1 MILETER
8 LLLRPV
14 EMGDEDDLVLYHSDP
29 ETVRFIPWPVR
40 TREQV
45 MEALEKAV
53 AATSF
58 ENDGDFKLF
67 AWVHKET
74 GKVIGQSSI
83 RIEARAHKR
92 GELGWVINPSYAG
105 KGFAYEAV
113 RALIDL
119 AFTHLEF
126 HRVTALM
133 DVRNQKSASLA
144 EKLCMRREAE
154 YREDEFLKGEWI
166 NSYLYAILS
175 EEWKAA
181 NPTRTIDIRL

>member
-1 MILETER
+1 MIVETER

-14 EMGDEDDLVLYHSDP
+14 EMGDVDDLALYHSDP

-45 MEALEKAV
+45 REALEKAV
-53 AATSF
+53 AATNF

-67 AWVHKET
+67 AWVHKESR
-74 GKVIGQSSI
+74 KVIGQSSI

-92 GELGWVINPSYAG
+92 GELGWLINPSYAG
-105 KGFAYEAV
+105 RGFAFEAV
-113 RALIDL
+113 RAVIDL
-119 AFTHLEF
+119 AFTHLDF

-144 EKLCMRREAE
+144 ERLGMRREAE
-154 YREDEFLKGEWI
+154 YREDELLKGEWI
-166 NSYLYAILS
+166 SSYLYAILS
-175 EEWKAA
+175 EEWKAV
-181 NPTRTIDIRL
+181 NPVKIADIRQ